1 MNAAA
6 SYGIAL
12 LLLSTAGYAQA
23 DLRTDYYQR
32 AATRDRDAFQALDIN
47 HDGVVEHSEIAGDND
62 FGPRFG
68 DMDRNGDGVVTND
81 ELALYI
87 RDHYGIDE
95 AGAAQATMATE
106 HIGDATAA
114 EAPTR
119 QASAK

>member
-1 MNAAA
+1 MKAAA
-6 SYGIAL
+6 SYGICM
-12 LLLSTAGYAQA
+12 LLLSMAGYAQA

-32 AATRDRDAFQALDIN
+32 AATRDRDAFQALDVN
-47 HDGVVEHSEIAGDND
+47 HDGVVERSEIAGDND

-68 DMDRNGDGVVTND
+68 DMDRNGDGVVTKD

-95 AGAAQATMATE
+95 GAASQATMATE
-106 HIGDATAA
+106 HIGDATAV
-114 EAPTR
+114 EPPTR

>member
-1 MNAAA
+1 MKAVAC
-6 SYGIAL
+6 YGIAM
-12 LLLSTAGYAQA
+12 LLLSMAGYAQA

-32 AATRDRDAFQALDIN
+32 SATGDLDAFQALDVN
-47 HDGVVEHSEIAGDND
+47 HDGVVERSEIAGDND

-68 DMDRNGDGVVTND
+68 DMDRNGDGVVTKD

-95 AGAAQATMATE
+95 GAASQATMATE
-106 HIGDATAA
+106 HIGDATAV
-114 EAPTR
+114 EPPTR

>member
-1 MNAAA
+1 MKAAG
-6 SYGIAL
+6 SYAMAMVL
-12 LLLSTAGYAQA
+12 LAMAGNVRA
-23 DLRTDYYQR
+23 DLRSDYYQR

-47 HDGVVEHSEIAGDND
+47 HDGVVERAEVVGDND

-68 DMDRNGDGVVTND
+68 DMDRNGDGVVTRD

-95 AGAAQATMATE
+95 PGAAQASMATA
-106 HIGDATAA
+106 HVDQSAA
-114 EAPTR
+114 SPPPSQ

>member
-1 MNAAA
+1 MKAVA
-6 SYGIAL
+6 SYGIAV
-12 LLLSTAGYAQA
+12 LLLSMAGHAQA

-47 HDGVVEHSEIAGDND
+47 HDGVVERGEIAGDND

-68 DMDRNGDGVVTND
+68 DMDRNGDGVVTKD

-87 RDHYGIDE
+87 HDHYGIDE
-95 AGAAQATMATE
+95 AGGAQATMATE

-114 EAPTR
+114 EPPTR